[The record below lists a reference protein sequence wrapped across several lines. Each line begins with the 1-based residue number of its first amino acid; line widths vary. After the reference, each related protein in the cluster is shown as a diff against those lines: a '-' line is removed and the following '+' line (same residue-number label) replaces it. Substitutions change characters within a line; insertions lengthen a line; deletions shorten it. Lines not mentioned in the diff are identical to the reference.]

1 MQHCR
6 RVAEGC
12 AADGTRG
19 PPIAAMLQH
28 WHDPFSQTCEGALA
42 PSVCLSAGAA
52 AALCWPG
59 RRLLLVPCMQP
70 PGMAIFCPHCD
81 EAALPAGLS
90 LF

>member
-28 WHDPFSQTCEGALA
+28 WHHPFSRTCKGALA

-52 AALCWPG
+52 AALHWPG
-59 RRLLLVPCMQP
+59 QRLLPGLCMQP
-70 PGMAIFCPHCD
+70 PGMAILWPCCD
-81 EAALPAGLS
+81 EAALPARLP